1 MSKLPGESNTANK
14 IPIKTLRNE
23 MKRRATVVKF
33 IMIIVYDKDGVRI
46 SLQYGE
52 VMNNMWQLLEGKTN
66 GESSMKAA
74 LRELEEETGLVAELE
89 DLKFLLNDPNY
100 NCNVYTLKVHPNT
113 EFDLIELN
121 KNEE

>member
-1 MSKLPGESNTANK
+1 
-14 IPIKTLRNE
+14 